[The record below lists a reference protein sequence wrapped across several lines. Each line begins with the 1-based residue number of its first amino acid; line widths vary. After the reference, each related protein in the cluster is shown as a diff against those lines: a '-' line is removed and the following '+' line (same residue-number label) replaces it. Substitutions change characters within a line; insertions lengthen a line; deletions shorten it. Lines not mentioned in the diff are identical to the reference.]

1 MKIGIDAIAFDV
13 AKLHLPIKTLANARN
28 IDPEKLEKG
37 LGLLKMTLPDVH
49 QDTVVFGA
57 NALTKLILDNQI
69 KLSEIARIYVGTES
83 AIDSSKPIA
92 SFLVNLIEEKFGE
105 NTLSECDVVDFT
117 FACIG
122 GVDAMQNCIDFV
134 TLNPTKKA
142 IVVTCDIAKYD
153 LNSTGEY
160 TQGAGAVALL
170 IASNPRIIAFENHW
184 ATSTKGVFD
193 FFKPFRTLS
202 KSEITGNNN
211 NDSWFDNLEA
221 EIEIHKDQ
229 PVFEGQYSN
238 QCYMDRTRNAYFSFK
253 KIKNTSETIYNS
265 WESIVMHLPYAFQG
279 RRMLSEIYALDAENS
294 VVSENDAAADYQN
307 KLKEISKTE
316 EYKAFVTQK
325 LQPAELASSLIGNLY
340 TGSIFMGLLSTLAHF
355 YGTNIDVSGKK
366 FGFLAYGSGSK
377 SKVFEGTIQPDW
389 KLALA
394 KVKLFETLENS
405 AEIGFDMYEKLHKK
419 EQKISIQTPKN
430 EWILDRIENE
440 IPHLIGARYYK
451 WID

>member
-13 AKLHLPIKTLANARN
+13 AKIHLPIAKLANARK
-28 IDPEKLEKG
+28 IEPEKLEKG

-57 NALTKLILDNQI
+57 NALTKLILDYKIN
-69 KLSEIARIYVGTES
+69 LSEIARIYVGTES
-83 AIDSSKPIA
+83 AIDNSKPIA
-92 SFLVNLIEEKFGE
+92 SFLVNLMEQKFGE
-105 NTLSECDVVDFT
+105 DSLSECDAVDFT

-122 GVDAMQNCIDFV
+122 GVDAMQNCIDYV

-142 IVVTCDIAKYD
+142 IVVTSDIAKYD

-170 IASNPRIIAFENHW
+170 IAANPKIIAFENYW

-193 FFKPFRTLS
+193 FFKPYRSIS

-221 EIEIHKDQ
+221 KIEIHKDQ

-253 KIKNTSETIYNS
+253 KLKQTSETIYAS

-294 VVSENDAAADYQN
+294 VISENDTAVDYQN
-307 KLKEISKTE
+307 KLKEISKTD
-316 EYKAFVTQK
+316 EYKTFVSQK
-325 LQPAELASSLIGNLY
+325 LQSAELASSLIGNLY

-355 YGTNIDVSGKK
+355 YDTNKEVSGKK

-394 KVKLFETLENS
+394 KIKLFETLENS
-405 AEIGFDMYEKLHKK
+405 AEISFDVYEKLHKK
-419 EQKISIQTPKN
+419 EQKNSVQSPKN
-430 EWILDRIENE
+430 EWVLDRIERE

>member
-13 AKLHLPIKTLANARN
+13 AKLFLPIKTLAEARN
-28 IDPEKLEKG
+28 IEPEKLEKG

-57 NALTKLILDNQI
+57 NALTKLIHDNTI
-69 KLSEIARIYVGTES
+69 NLSEIARIYVGTES

-92 SFLVNLIEEKFGE
+92 SFLANLMEQKFGE
-105 NTLSECDVVDFT
+105 NLLSECDVVDFT

-134 TLNPTKKA
+134 RLNPTKKA
-142 IVVTCDIAKYD
+142 IVVTTDIAKYD
-153 LNSTGEY
+153 LNSSGEY
-160 TQGAGAVALL
+160 TQGAGALAIL
-170 IASNPRIIAFENHW
+170 IASNPRIIAFENQW

-193 FFKPFRTLS
+193 FFKPYRTLS
-202 KSEITGNNN
+202 KEAITGNSNN
-211 NDSWFDNLEA
+211 ENWFDNLEA

-279 RRMLSEIYALDAENS
+279 RRMLSEIYALDAKNAM
-294 VVSENDAAADYQN
+294 VSENDNTTDYQN
-307 KLKEISKTE
+307 KLKEISKTDD
-316 EYKAFVTQK
+316 YKSFVTQK
-325 LQPAELASSLIGNLY
+325 LQPAELASSIIGNLY
-340 TGSIFMGLLSTLAHF
+340 TGSIFMGLLSTLGHF
-355 YGTNIDVSGKK
+355 YDTKKEVSGKK

-377 SKVFEGTIQPDW
+377 SKVFEGTIQDEW
-389 KLALA
+389 KLAIA
-394 KVKLFETLENS
+394 KVNLFETLENS
-405 AEIGFDMYEKLHKK
+405 NEIGFDVYEKLHKK
-419 EQKISIQTPKN
+419 ALKVSVLKPKK
-430 EWILDRIENE
+430 EWILERIENQN
-440 IPHLIGARYYK
+440 PNLIGARYYK

>member
-13 AKLHLPIKTLANARN
+13 AKIHLPIAKLANARK
-28 IDPEKLEKG
+28 IEPEKLEKG

-57 NALTKLILDNQI
+57 NALTKLILDYKIN
-69 KLSEIARIYVGTES
+69 LSEIARIYVGTES
-83 AIDSSKPIA
+83 AIDNSKPIA
-92 SFLVNLIEEKFGE
+92 SFLVNLMEQKFGE
-105 NTLSECDVVDFT
+105 DSLSDCDAVDFT

-122 GVDAMQNCIDFV
+122 GVDAMQNCIDYV

-142 IVVTCDIAKYD
+142 IVVTSDIAKYD

-170 IASNPRIIAFENHW
+170 IAANPKIIAFENYW

-193 FFKPFRTLS
+193 FFKPYRSIS

-221 EIEIHKDQ
+221 KIEIHKDQ

-253 KIKNTSETIYNS
+253 KLKQTSETIYAS

-294 VVSENDAAADYQN
+294 VISENDTAVDYQN
-307 KLKEISKTE
+307 KLKEISKTD
-316 EYKAFVTQK
+316 EYKTFVSQK
-325 LQPAELASSLIGNLY
+325 LQSAELASSLIGNLY

-355 YGTNIDVSGKK
+355 YDTNKEVSGKK

-394 KVKLFETLENS
+394 KIKLFETLENS
-405 AEIGFDMYEKLHKK
+405 AEISFDVYEKLHKK
-419 EQKISIQTPKN
+419 EQKNSVQSPKN
-430 EWILDRIENE
+430 EWVLDRIERE